1 MRTYGHVG
9 RTHDLALVTYFF
21 HTMCAPSGDTRD
33 GEDWCIEFQWKTKHL
48 IYKTTV
54 KIDVWADTLVDLALL
69 GNDLREL
76 LYRSR

>member
-54 KIDVWADTLVDLALL
+54 KIDVWADTLCI
-69 GNDLREL
+69 LRFSATISGAK
-76 LYRSR
+76 RSTKE